1 MELILGRLKAALIA
15 GNIPVTDEA
24 LATLN
29 AELSTIGHGYHI
41 EKVFSRKPKTAD
53 LTRNL
58 SRLRKACRTIIDV
71 IDTDRSDLGQ
81 IELLLSDLW
90 RGGQVLRL
98 VEDLRSL
105 SPQIEIALTMIAQ
118 DRVKRKRGQN
128 PETWFLLAAHD
139 VFVTITGNPDPGI
152 AGPLHRFT
160 NHCAALIDSR
170 IAVPKSENSFQKR
183 LTAALARRT
192 GKISVVPRPVF
203 PGKL

>member
-29 AELSTIGHGYHI
+29 AGLSTIGHGYHI

-105 SPQIEIALTMIAQ
+105 STQIEIALIMIAQ
-118 DRVKRKRGQN
+118 HRVIRKRGQN
-128 PETWFLLAAHD
+128 PETWFLLAAHA

-160 NHCAALIDSR
+160 THCAGLIDSR

-183 LTAALARRT
+183 LTAALPRRT